1 MAVERREEQK
11 VKGQGRVEERMV
23 VQHAEEYQTALLLT
37 REARGVD
44 GMSVDG
50 GGEDDGDE
58 GDHRPLLQKV

>member
-1 MAVERREEQK
+1 
-11 VKGQGRVEERMV
+11 MV

-37 REARGVD
+37 REARGVE

-50 GGEDDGDE
+50 GSEDDGDE